1 MKISQIL
8 DKIDENQLFIPVF
21 QREYVWKRDDAKK
34 LLDSLIKDYP
44 TGTMLTW
51 DTNKPPEFKGK
62 LQYKPE
68 MGTVKVILDGQ
79 QRITTLYM
87 IVRGAFPPYY
97 KKEEIITDTSHF
109 TSHFTSHLYVNI
121 EMLEL
126 SYHKKQMMENNPLW
140 IKLTDIFQ
148 EKVKIRH
155 VTKELKDSGQ
165 EVSDEQEDLIHKNFD
180 AITCILK
187 REFLEQSVPV
197 KATIKEAIDIFY
209 IVNASGVNLTDAEL
223 ALAQIC
229 GYWPE
234 AREELKKK
242 LQEMADDGFVFKLDF
257 LVYTLL
263 GILHNSA
270 ATMSKLHDPDNL
282 DRIKE
287 TWRRLSSDTL
297 DYVMNIMKQTAFIDH
312 TKEINSVYALIPI
325 IVYAYNKEKERLSGM
340 EIKKMVKWF
349 YYSQIRN
356 RYASQLPQ
364 KLDKDIGV
372 IVRSDNPF
380 DELLSIIK
388 AERPLE
394 ISKDEFIGVGTRHPL
409 FGLMRWYFKSK
420 NAICL
425 STGVSIRQ
433 NMGKKYALERDHI
446 FPYSLLSK
454 EGYHNN
460 NKSKYSLAQEITNR
474 VILSQ
479 DGNFKKSAT
488 PAEEFLNK
496 ASKKFPESLK
506 LQSIPD
512 DVELWKL
519 ENFEK
524 FLEERRRILADELN
538 KFLNG
543 LADSVE
549 TSVETPLEELIA
561 EGESEDL
568 EFKSTLRWCMQDEKV
583 DKKLED
589 VIMKSIAAF
598 NNAEG
603 GTLLIGVNDEG
614 EVIGL
619 EHDYSVL
626 GDSKD
631 DFELHLRELVKKNFR
646 ETFSTNNIKVEFP
659 EIEDKEIC
667 QIQIKRGLE
676 PTYLEVS
683 DKNGNKSKKF
693 YVRSGNSSIEMPI
706 DEVTKYI
713 NSRFDGK

>member
-8 DKIDENQLFIPVF
+8 DKIDENQLFVPAF
-21 QREYVWKRDDAKK
+21 QREYVWRRDDAKK

-62 LQYKPE
+62 LQYRSE

-87 IVRGAFPPYY
+87 IIRGELPPYY
-97 KKEEIITDTSHF
+97 TEEEIINDTR
-109 TSHFTSHLYVNI
+109 HLYVNI
-121 EMLEL
+121 ETLEL

-140 IKLTDIFQ
+140 LKLTDIF
-148 EKVKIRH
+148 KKCIKAKH
-155 VTKELKDSGQ
+155 VIKKLKGKGE
-165 EVSDEQEDLIHKNFD
+165 EVSEDRDDLIDDNFD
-180 AITCILK
+180 AINKIID
-187 REFLEQSVPV
+187 RDFPEQLVPV

-229 GYWPE
+229 GFWPR
-234 AREELKKK
+234 ARKELKKK
-242 LQEMADDGFVFKLDF
+242 LRELENHGFVFNLDF
-257 LVYTLL
+257 LVYVIL
-263 GILHNSA
+263 GIIYNIGSD
-270 ATMSKLHDPDNL
+270 MSKLHDQENL
-282 DRIKE
+282 KRIKE
-287 TWRRLSSDTL
+287 TWQRLSDHTL
-297 DYVMNIMKQTAFIDH
+297 DYVMNIMQKNAYIDH
-312 TKEINSVYALIPI
+312 TKEINSVYALVPI
-325 IVYAYNKEKERLSGM
+325 IVYAYNKGKEPLSGM
-340 EIKKMVKWF
+340 EIKKIVKWF

-356 RYASQLPQ
+356 RYISQLPQ

-372 IVRSDNPF
+372 VVRSDSPF

-394 ISKDEFIGVGTRHPL
+394 ISKDEFIGVDIRHPL

-420 NAICL
+420 NAICPA
-425 STGVSIRQ
+425 TGVSIRQ

-454 EGYHNN
+454 EGYNKNN
-460 NKSKYSLAQEITNR
+460 RLKYALAQEITNR
-474 VILSQ
+474 AILSQ
-479 DGNFKKSAT
+479 TGNFKKSDT

-496 ASKKFPESLK
+496 ASTKFPEALK
-506 LQSIPD
+506 LQSIPED
-512 DVELWKL
+512 KELWKL

-524 FLEERRRILADELN
+524 FLEARRRMLADELN
-538 KFLNG
+538 DFLTG
-543 LADSVE
+543 LAASVE
-549 TSVETPLEELIA
+549 TNVETPLEELIA

-568 EFKSTLRWCMQDEKV
+568 EFKSTLRWCLTEHKV
-583 DKKLED
+583 DKKLEG
-589 VIMKSIAAF
+589 VIMKTIAAF
-598 NNAEG
+598 NNGEG

-614 EVIGL
+614 EIIGL

-631 DFELHLRELVKKNFR
+631 DFELHIRELIKKNFG
-646 ETFSTNNIKVEFP
+646 ENFATNNLKVEFP
-659 EIEDKEIC
+659 EIDDQEIC
-667 QIQIKRGLE
+667 QIQIKKGLE
-676 PTYLEVS
+676 PVYLEVA

-706 DEVTKYI
+706 DEATKHI
-713 NSRFDGK
+713 NTRFNGL